1 MNTLTETKRE
11 NRLYL
16 VLLSSLLLPYLFY
29 GFRYFPIL
37 DDYIQFWAYPARED
51 LSYVYLTI
59 GTLSIRPLAHL
70 LDPLF
75 WGQFW
80 PLMGFAMVL
89 VSLLLFFSAV
99 LFARTLKAFDVHLS
113 PFFFLIYLLFP
124 LGMEGRYWLS
134 SSTRIV
140 IGLFFTSISLHF
152 LSEFLKKK
160 DSALHFSLF
169 FLFQLI
175 SCGFYESVTVFS
187 VSSAVLLFLLGFS
200 AKRKKRF
207 FLVPLVSVLNIG
219 LMFLYYRTFAGLG
232 PTESR
237 AAGLSLEKIPE
248 NISAAFSQVKE
259 AFSMAYDATVIGC
272 LRGVSLLTSGGFWG
286 IFLLILIVFCSLVLA
301 GFVKNSR
308 PYGWIKTCLFVGFG
322 AMLFVAPLVPN
333 LLAENVWVT
342 NRSIFVSLI
351 GLSLMME
358 PLWALLQKKSLR
370 KCLCFLVSF
379 LFLTATVNEYDIYR
393 RANLLDQ
400 RLLGQVVSQIEF
412 GGAEDGVRV
421 CVFLPEEV
429 KVEQNASYKD
439 HVKSVFDSDWAL
451 TGALREKVGDFS
463 IAYACPVL
471 PGMEIDT
478 AGMQV
483 VTLENVAE

>member
-1 MNTLTETKRE
+1 MYSLAETKRD

-16 VLLSSLLLPYLFY
+16 FILVSLLLPYLY
-29 GFRYFPIL
+29 CGFRYFPIL

-80 PLMGFAMVL
+80 PAMGVALVL
-89 VSLLLFFSAV
+89 VTLLLFISAMF
-99 LFARTLKAFDVHLS
+99 FAKTLQAFHYRLS

-140 IGLFFTSISLHF
+140 TGLLFSSISLHF
-152 LSEFLKKK
+152 LSIFLKKRHN
-160 DSALHFSLF
+160 ALLFLLF
-169 FLFQLI
+169 FTFQLL

-187 VSSAVLLFLLGFS
+187 VSAAVLLFLLGFFS
-200 AKRKKRF
+200 NRKKRF
-207 FLVPLVSVLNIG
+207 FFVPVVSVLNIG
-219 LMFLYYRTFAGLG
+219 LMFLYYRVFADLG

-248 NISAAFSQVKE
+248 NFLAVCSQIRE
-259 AFSMAYDATVIGC
+259 IFSMTWDATVVGS
-272 LRGVSLLTSGGFWG
+272 LRGISLLFSSGFYG
-286 IFLLILIVFCSLVLA
+286 ILLLIGTVLCSLILA
-301 GFVKNSR
+301 GFIKSSQS
-308 PYGWIKTCLFVGFG
+308 YTWKKTCLLVGSG
-322 AMLFVAPLVPN
+322 CALFVAPLVPN
-333 LLAENVWVT
+333 LLAENVWIT

-351 GLSLMME
+351 GLGLMLE
-358 PLWALLQKKSLR
+358 PLWAWLR
-370 KCLCFLVSF
+370 KKNLRRCFCFVFAF

-393 RANLLDQ
+393 RANGLDQ
-400 RLLGQVVSQIEF
+400 RLLEQVVSQIQFNE
-412 GGAEDGVRV
+412 AESGIRV
-421 CVFLPEEV
+421 CVLLSDEV
-429 KVEQNASYKD
+429 KVEQNARYKD

-451 TGALREKVGDFS
+451 TGALRQKVGDFS

-471 PGMEIDT
+471 PGMEVDT
-478 AGMQV
+478 EGMQV
-483 VTLENVAE
+483 VSLEHITE